1 MKNCDWKN
9 AFGPA
14 PENFRHQL
22 MQTLNG
28 LEEREMKYVKKYS
41 LKVIAVAAAI
51 ITLLVATAVA
61 VVQGNIL
68 RTGLTN
74 GGGEKLAA
82 HVQDVHVTDARS
94 DFSFTI
100 DEVLWEE
107 DMLFASYTVTVPED
121 GKLYLFSPCDLQIN
135 GQNIGYDGGID
146 AQFFTRMFA
155 LGGEYG
161 VSVSQIMQMKVLEGM
176 DNGADNQFSCSCVF
190 MQAQKPIVK
199 LEEDAYGALFTE
211 PDAHGNENQLMKNAD
226 ILYYTDTTATGDAVP
241 VLYLHQYPEVCAVRD
256 KNDVVSADAL
266 EQIGIARNAD
276 VRTITI
282 SIQKSDT
289 SAVCFNNVVQR
300 NFDMNGYSIEITKL
314 EISRFKSRYEAI
326 IRKDGSEATEWTA
339 EEPYGQYYALCNAD
353 GTTFGTQTAS
363 LLGAYYTKEKNG
375 KNAYCVDG
383 SGEGIY
389 PVDGLE
395 EIYLAPSI
403 SDENGATVG
412 YDMTHAIKI
421 TPIFTEKQPEV
432 KPDPADTDDLSS

>member
-190 MQAQKPIVK
+190 MQAQKPIV
-199 LEEDAYGALFTE
+199 LDHAVQEHG
-211 PDAHGNENQLMKNAD
+211 DAHCDEA
-226 ILYYTDTTATGDAVP
+226 GDEREK
-241 VLYLHQYPEVCAVRD
+241 LRD
-256 KNDVVSADAL
+256 D
-266 EQIGIARNAD
+266 
-276 VRTITI
+276 
-282 SIQKSDT
+282 
-289 SAVCFNNVVQR
+289 SAVAQQQ
-300 NFDMNGYSIEITKL
+300 
-314 EISRFKSRYEAI
+314 A
-326 IRKDGSEATEWTA
+326 
-339 EEPYGQYYALCNAD
+339 NA
-353 GTTFGTQTAS
+353 GAQARARARTQQ
-363 LLGAYYTKEKNG
+363 
-375 KNAYCVDG
+375 
-383 SGEGIY
+383 
-389 PVDGLE
+389 
-395 EIYLAPSI
+395 
-403 SDENGATVG
+403 VG
-412 YDMTHAIKI
+412 
-421 TPIFTEKQPEV
+421 
-432 KPDPADTDDLSS
+432 